1 MFPLKGSPWTTDGR
15 FFFCSGGAGACRCS
29 CYDLVRC
36 SEHCGLSMCGPPPCN
51 EHTRFSL
58 VSHGASPRFCCGFT
72 QASYMGPER
81 AKNLRAETSAG
92 PGDLCDHTAPGGV
105 HPWLRP
111 LVSVGEWVFLR
122 LFSSLGFP
130 TISSQNSP
138 SSTEDCHC
146 SVR

>member
-1 MFPLKGSPWTTDGR
+1 MDG
-15 FFFCSGGAGACRCS
+15 FSSVLGGQELVDVPAMIWPDAQNIVDSACA
-29 CYDLVRC
+29 DL
-36 SEHCGLSMCGPPPCN
+36 LLCN
-51 EHTRFSL
+51 EHTRLSL

-81 AKNLRAETSAG
+81 AQNLRAETSAG
-92 PGDLCDHTAPGGV
+92 PGDVCDHTALGGV